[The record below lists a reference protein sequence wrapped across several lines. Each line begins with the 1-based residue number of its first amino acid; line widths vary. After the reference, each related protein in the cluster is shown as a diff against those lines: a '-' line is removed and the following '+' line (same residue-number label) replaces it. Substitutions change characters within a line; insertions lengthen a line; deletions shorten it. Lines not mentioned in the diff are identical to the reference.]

1 MKMAEEKWSIDKLDD
16 SNWSTWK
23 FQMKHLLLAK
33 ELWQYVDGSEVLGTD
48 ATANARAEWS
58 DFVTEDELEEMAT
71 SNEGEK
77 ELSDFVT
84 EDELEEMATSN
95 EEEKELS
102 DIETEDEQEEMATSN
117 KGEKELSDFETEAV
131 QNNLHQYLY
140 VLRLGAL

>member
-95 EEEKELS
+95 EEE
-102 DIETEDEQEEMATSN
+102 MATSN